1 MEQKSVFT
9 FLKKYKWIGIAFVI
23 LLLAGCGGGINQP
36 INENTSGWFNHYFV
50 YNFSLII
57 KKIASILN
65 GSYGLSIIVITLVIR
80 LALLP
85 SMLKQ
90 TKNSLVVQ
98 DKMKELKP
106 ELDALNEKYK
116 GKKTQEAQ
124 MEKQQEMMKIYQSHQ
139 FNPLAS
145 FSGCLPLLIQM
156 PILIAFYYAIRRTPE
171 IAVQSFLWFDL
182 GQTDLLLT
190 GIAVVIYFIQFK
202 VSQIGLDEK
211 QRKQFAVL
219 GLISPIMIGVISLNA
234 PAALPLYWTVGGL
247 FIMMQTL
254 ISKRIYLA
262 HKNK

>member
-106 ELDALNEKYK
+106 ELDALNEK
-116 GKKTQEAQ
+116 
-124 MEKQQEMMKIYQSHQ
+124 
-139 FNPLAS
+139 
-145 FSGCLPLLIQM
+145 
-156 PILIAFYYAIRRTPE
+156 
-171 IAVQSFLWFDL
+171 
-182 GQTDLLLT
+182 
-190 GIAVVIYFIQFK
+190 
-202 VSQIGLDEK
+202 
-211 QRKQFAVL
+211 
-219 GLISPIMIGVISLNA
+219 
-234 PAALPLYWTVGGL
+234 
-247 FIMMQTL
+247 
-254 ISKRIYLA
+254 
-262 HKNK
+262 